1 MAATGLLAFIILV
14 CVGILSIAALA
25 VVIYLI
31 VNQREK

>member
-1 MAATGLLAFIILV
+1 MAATGLLAIIVLV
-14 CVGILSIAALA
+14 CGGILSIAAVA